1 MGGTS
6 KYLVTAVTDRGV
18 SELPTR
24 KTARGDQILQAEVSI
39 RSQVEGVA
47 RVVSML
53 ISEEAAKAKVIV
65 LAFIAADKVA
75 FVGFCLL

>member
-1 MGGTS
+1 MS
-6 KYLVTAVTDRGV
+6 KYLVTAVTDSGV
-18 SELPTR
+18 SELTTG

-39 RSQVEGVA
+39 GSQVEGVA

-53 ISEEAAKAKVIV
+53 ISEEAAKAKIII
-65 LAFIAADKVA
+65 LALIAADEVA